1 MRLLQPQDINDQWSG
16 DEPGSEIIFDLV
28 DSEESLCTDSSEIL
42 TLEAEEPSTDPLDN
56 ALEFNRQLH
65 VSLQKK
71 QEEISALKE
80 KNAQLKELAKQAEH
94 YAKIMGPVSRPAS
107 GHKLLTHCCNAEL
120 SEWHLAASENFW
132 LPSASINT
140 QQQALSKTGGVKRQ
154 LWPNDHD
161 GISKD
166 SEPGIHSSSS
176 DQDLY
181 SRCSNQ
187 DPYSVGSDQDP
198 CPGRSD
204 QDPISRSSDQDPYS
218 RSSIQDPFSIHSG
231 QDPFSTSADSLL
243 RHCNQDP
250 YSRSTDQDSY
260 SGRSAQDPISR
271 NSDQDPFSI
280 VYDQDH
286 FSTSSEQD
294 PSLTSSDQ
302 DPSSRRSNPDLFS
315 GGSNQDPFS
324 RCSDKEPFLYIPGQ
338 GTFSKRSDQDPF
350 TGSSN
355 QDPYTK
361 TSDPNS
367 LLQNFD
373 QDPFSTSFDQDP
385 YSEADEE
392 NHSDPKRL
400 KLDLERLQLDSS
412 GKFCLTEP
420 VLMKSRLESPSHQTS
435 RCSQSLNTEMIQ
447 VFGAFHGLKVVRA
460 RRSITSDRSDC
471 GREGAA
477 CFRTSVREHST
488 VRTNVFLH
496 GKTFTSHTPDGSCR
510 FLWVPNQ
517 N

>member
-1 MRLLQPQDINDQWSG
+1 MHDPGLLMLSSDPRAFGGVLHRLARDSAPSLCKRPPDNRRTPTDINDQWSG

-56 ALEFNRQLH
+56 ALEFNRQLSFSLFLKLH

-94 YAKIMGPVSRPAS
+94 YAKIMGVSVSCVYFDRQNEPKIFHILYAQ
-107 GHKLLTHCCNAEL
+107 L
-120 SEWHLAASENFW
+120 NFMYQD
-132 LPSASINT
+132 PSFRHT
-140 QQQALSKTGGVKRQ
+140 
-154 LWPNDHD
+154 
-161 GISKD
+161 
-166 SEPGIHSSSS
+166 E
-176 DQDLY
+176 
-181 SRCSNQ
+181 Q
-187 DPYSVGSDQDP
+187 DPYSGQLDQDP
-198 CPGRSD
+198 LLRM
-204 QDPISRSSDQDPYS
+204 SDQDPYS
-218 RSSIQDPFSIHSG
+218 TSTLINSYVVENSVSS
-231 QDPFSTSADSLL
+231 
-243 RHCNQDP
+243 
-250 YSRSTDQDSY
+250 
-260 SGRSAQDPISR
+260 
-271 NSDQDPFSI
+271 
-280 VYDQDH
+280 
-286 FSTSSEQD
+286 
-294 PSLTSSDQ
+294 
-302 DPSSRRSNPDLFS
+302 
-315 GGSNQDPFS
+315 
-324 RCSDKEPFLYIPGQ
+324 FLE
-338 GTFSKRSDQDPF
+338 
-350 TGSSN
+350 
-355 QDPYTK
+355 
-361 TSDPNS
+361 
-367 LLQNFD
+367 
-373 QDPFSTSFDQDP
+373 
-385 YSEADEE
+385 EADEE